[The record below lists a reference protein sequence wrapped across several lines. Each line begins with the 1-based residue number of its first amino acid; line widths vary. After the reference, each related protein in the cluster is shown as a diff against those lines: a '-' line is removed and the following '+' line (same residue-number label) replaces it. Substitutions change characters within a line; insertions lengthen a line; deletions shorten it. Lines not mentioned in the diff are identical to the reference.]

1 MTGEES
7 QDICPYFRVGYCKY
21 KNKCKYIHPEENC
34 FEIKCREK
42 TCIKRHRKPCRYG
55 ENCSRKDSCEFL
67 HAQQKKL
74 IEIVPETTNKIV
86 ELEESIKRKDKELEE
101 LSDKIKNLEKS
112 FLSIQNKIE
121 KVAVMEKNV
130 SDTKKKVDS
139 NEEKINI
146 FTAKIVRIEKVL
158 VYVKNKQEEG
168 KTTSQKD
175 SRSPSL
181 PGPIP
186 DRSTTLPGGAT
197 VIPV

>member
-1 MTGEES
+1 
-7 QDICPYFRVGYCKY
+7 
-21 KNKCKYIHPEENC
+21 
-34 FEIKCREK
+34 
-42 TCIKRHRKPCRYG
+42 
-55 ENCSRKDSCEFL
+55 
-67 HAQQKKL
+67 
-74 IEIVPETTNKIV
+74 
-86 ELEESIKRKDKELEE
+86 
-101 LSDKIKNLEKS
+101 
-112 FLSIQNKIE
+112 
-121 KVAVMEKNV
+121 MEKNV

-146 FTAKIVRIEKVL
+146 FTATIVRIEKVL

-175 SRSPSL
+175 SRSASL